1 MVEITHLDASPDTRV
16 PKASVRAADGTAAA
30 ATLGLNFAS
39 SEQRGDTL
47 VVRIRPDEW
56 YLLGDGAPAMA
67 DGLDLSG
74 FASTVD
80 ISHSR
85 TAVRLTGDRAADTLA
100 KLGSADFSDHM
111 TPNGAALGNG
121 IAGVTCD
128 IVRDDQRVCGAICC
142 CSMAASSRISWARCT
157 TPHRSS
163 DHELCLTG
171 V

>member
-30 ATLGLNFAS
+30 AILGLNFGSA
-39 SEQRGDTL
+39 EQRGETL

-67 DGLDLSG
+67 AGLDLSG

-85 TAVRLTGDRAADTLA
+85 TAVRITGDCAAHTLS

-111 TPNGAALGNG
+111 TPNGAAL
-121 IAGVTCD
+121 AV
-128 IVRDDQRVCGAICC
+128 GAPPLRCP
-142 CSMAASSRISWARCT
+142 RELRGARALR
-157 TPHRSS
+157 HRSRLVRARQT
-163 DHELCLTG
+163 HRRLPRLALWLKKGGLGRGE
-171 V
+171 VR